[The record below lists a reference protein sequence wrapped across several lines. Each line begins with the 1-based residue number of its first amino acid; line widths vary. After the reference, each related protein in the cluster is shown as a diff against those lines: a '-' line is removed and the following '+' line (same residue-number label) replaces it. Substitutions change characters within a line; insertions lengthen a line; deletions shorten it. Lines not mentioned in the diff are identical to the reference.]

1 LCRVKG
7 IVCWEIKSEAR
18 VRARA
23 GDDNKSENEGWRSVD
38 SDSKSDD
45 WRERARARE

>member
-1 LCRVKG
+1 M
-7 IVCWEIKSEAR
+7 KSEAR